1 MSSLKRNFSFWNHEQ
16 GPTHFMDQNL
26 SAHHADEDTTPTSSA
41 KEELRD
47 DSVDS
52 SVKKTIFN
60 ASLPTTVEEETQ
72 HLNRSNHSHARNSNL
87 LNTRPW
93 SNINAIRSPI
103 YGACERLQRK
113 NTIRFQVIVW
123 SIEKPDVSLSHVG
136 MKFRASKKNDQNE
149 YMRP

>member
-1 MSSLKRNFSFWNHEQ
+1 
-16 GPTHFMDQNL
+16 MDQNL
-26 SAHHADEDTTPTSSA
+26 AAHHADEDTTPTSSA

-52 SVKKTIFN
+52 SVKKTILN
-60 ASLPTTVEEETQ
+60 TSLPTTLEETQ
-72 HLNRSNHSHARNSNL
+72 HLNRSTHSHARNSNL

-136 MKFRASKKNDQNE
+136 MKFRASKKNDQNNFD
-149 YMRP
+149 YLCTNMYTRIRVLYYLIICFR